1 MRNPQL
7 NKHGELQHLLTL
19 DGLPRSIIT
28 QILDTAAPFTEM
40 AERAHDHGQR
50 GGNGV
55 LRGVGVGAQLLRN
68 LAGGRALQLAKQIVD
83 ERAVHAGVLA

>member
-40 AERAHDHGQR
+40 A
-50 GGNGV
+50 
-55 LRGVGVGAQLLRN
+55 
-68 LAGGRALQLAKQIVD
+68 ALVPPIRPTSTTRHPPLPP
-83 ERAVHAGVLA
+83 AVVRR